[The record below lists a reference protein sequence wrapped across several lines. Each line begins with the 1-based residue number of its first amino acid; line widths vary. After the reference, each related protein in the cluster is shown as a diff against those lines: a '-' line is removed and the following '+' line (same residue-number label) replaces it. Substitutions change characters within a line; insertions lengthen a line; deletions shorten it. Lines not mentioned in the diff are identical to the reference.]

1 MSNQK
6 NLTTNDTWF
15 FGHPKGMVTLFFTE
29 MWERMSYYGMRAL
42 LVLYMTGAVTG
53 FNPGLGWSQVDAQAI
68 YGIYVGMVYFMVIPG
83 GWLADNVLG
92 HQKAVLIGAIIIAL
106 GHFTLAI
113 PLTET
118 FFLGL
123 ILVVLGTGLL
133 KGNISTIVGQL
144 YKPGDSRVQ
153 AGYTIFY
160 MSINIG
166 STLGFLICSWL
177 GEKIGWHWGF
187 GAAGVG
193 MFFGVLQYINFKH
206 LLGEAGNKPNDMPQA
221 QRDSYIKWS
230 KITAGLMVIVI
241 ALGLLGIITV
251 EPKAFAENFARFLT
265 AVAAVY
271 FVYLF
276 LFAGLSATEKKNV
289 FLLLIL
295 FVGAAAFWS
304 GFDQSASSLSIFA
317 RDYTDLTLNGL
328 SGSFGMEE
336 GFPIGWLQF
345 ANPIFVVI
353 FAPIFAGI
361 WMHLGR
367 MNLDPSLPVKFAI
380 GLFFMALSF
389 VVMIYAVNLAM
400 EVSPVGVQWLVITYL
415 LQTWGELALSPIGL
429 SAFSQ
434 YAPKKYIGQMF
445 GLWFLASAIGGVL
458 AGLLGGE
465 ALDSG
470 LESISPVFEFMI
482 QYYVVIGLALIAVAV
497 FGIAKSAEI
506 AKAKKT

>member
-1 MSNQK
+1 
-6 NLTTNDTWF
+6 
-15 FGHPKGMVTLFFTE
+15 
-29 MWERMSYYGMRAL
+29 
-42 LVLYMTGAVTG
+42 
-53 FNPGLGWSQVDAQAI
+53 
-68 YGIYVGMVYFMVIPG
+68 MVIPG

-206 LLGEAGNKPNDMPQA
+206 LLGEAGNKPNDMPQV

-251 EPKAFAENFARFLT
+251 EPRAFAENFAYFLT

>member
-53 FNPGLGWSQVDAQAI
+53 FNPGLGLSQIDAQAI
-68 YGIYVGMVYFMVIPG
+68 YGIYVGFVYFMVIPG

-106 GHFTLAI
+106 GHFTLAL

-166 STLGFLICSWL
+166 STLGFLICSYL

-193 MFFGVLQYINFKH
+193 MFFGVLQYLNFRH

-241 ALGLLGIITV
+241 VLGLMGIIGF
-251 EPKAFAENFARFLT
+251 EPKAFAENFAIFLT
-265 AVAAVY
+265 GVAFVY
-271 FVYLF
+271 FSYLF
-276 LFAGLSATEKKNV
+276 LFAGLTQIEKRNL

-295 FVGAAAFWS
+295 FIGAAAFWS

-317 RDYTDLTLNGL
+317 RDYTDLSVG
-328 SGSFGMEE
+328 
-336 GFPIGWLQF
+336 GFIIPIGWLQF
-345 ANPIFVVI
+345 ANPILVVI
-353 FAPIFAGI
+353 FAKIFDYI
-361 WMHLGR
+361 PN
-367 MNLDPSLPVKFAI
+367 MN
-380 GLFFMALSF
+380 
-389 VVMIYAVNLAM
+389 NL
-400 EVSPVGVQWLVITYL
+400 LH
-415 LQTWGELALSPIGL
+415 
-429 SAFSQ
+429 
-434 YAPKKYIGQMF
+434 
-445 GLWFLASAIGGVL
+445 
-458 AGLLGGE
+458 
-465 ALDSG
+465 
-470 LESISPVFEFMI
+470 
-482 QYYVVIGLALIAVAV
+482 
-497 FGIAKSAEI
+497 
-506 AKAKKT
+506 